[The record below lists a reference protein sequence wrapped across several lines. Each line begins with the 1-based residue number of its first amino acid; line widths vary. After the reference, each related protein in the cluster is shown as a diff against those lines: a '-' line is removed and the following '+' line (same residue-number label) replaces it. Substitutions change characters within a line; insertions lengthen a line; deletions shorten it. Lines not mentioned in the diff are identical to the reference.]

1 MNKFILSI
9 DQGTT
14 SSRAVIYDKNFI
26 VIDSLQ
32 KDVDQFFPKD
42 GWVEHDAYSI
52 WKDVKKLIKDLLQKN
67 NIDSSQILSI
77 GISNQRETTVMWD
90 KTNGIPINRAIVWQD
105 RRTNDI
111 CKKLRDQKLEKK
123 VQRIT
128 GLIIDPYFSAT
139 KIKWILDNNPKA
151 KSLIK
156 EKKLLFG
163 TIDTWLLWNL
173 TEGKVHATDYSN
185 ASRTMLFDIRNL
197 NWDDKL
203 LKELNIPK
211 NMLPEVKPSSFLYG
225 SGVSVP
231 SKA

>member
-14 SSRAVIYDKNFI
+14 SSRVVIYDKNFI

-52 WKDVKKLIKDLLQKN
+52 WKDVKKLIKDLLKKN

-123 VQRIT
+123 VQ
-128 GLIIDPYFSAT
+128 
-139 KIKWILDNNPKA
+139 
-151 KSLIK
+151 
-156 EKKLLFG
+156 KLL
-163 TIDTWLLWNL
+163 D
-173 TEGKVHATDYSN
+173 
-185 ASRTMLFDIRNL
+185 
-197 NWDDKL
+197 
-203 LKELNIPK
+203 
-211 NMLPEVKPSSFLYG
+211 
-225 SGVSVP
+225 
-231 SKA
+231 

>member
-14 SSRAVIYDKNFI
+14 SSRVVIYDKNFI

-52 WKDVKKLIKDLLQKN
+52 WKDVKKLIKDLLKKN

-123 VQRIT
+123 VQKIT

-151 KSLIK
+151 KKLIK
-156 EKKLLFG
+156 EKNFCLGRLILG
-163 TIDTWLLWNL
+163 YCGI
-173 TEGKVHATDYSN
+173 
-185 ASRTMLFDIRNL
+185 
-197 NWDDKL
+197 
-203 LKELNIPK
+203 
-211 NMLPEVKPSSFLYG
+211 
-225 SGVSVP
+225 
-231 SKA
+231 